1 MALLLLYK
9 KSKVMAKKKKWKN
22 LDGVVFS
29 TNQDYD
35 YQYDNDEEQETLEPQ
50 QQDLRVMLDK
60 KQRGGKK
67 VTLVT
72 GFIGQDDDLKD
83 LGKMLKSKCG
93 VGGSVKDGE
102 ILVQGDFR
110 DKVVELLKNSGYK
123 VKKSG
128 G

>member
-1 MALLLLYK
+1 MA
-9 KSKVMAKKKKWKN
+9 KKKWKN

-29 TNQDYD
+29 TNQDFD
-35 YQYDNDEEQETLEPQ
+35 YQYNEDEEQETLAPS

-72 GFIGQDDDLKD
+72 GFVGNDDDLKD

-93 VGGSVKDGE
+93 VGGSTKDGE
-102 ILVQGDFR
+102 ILIQGDFR
-110 DKVVELLKNSGYK
+110 DKVVDLLKNEGYK
-123 VKKSG
+123 VKKAG